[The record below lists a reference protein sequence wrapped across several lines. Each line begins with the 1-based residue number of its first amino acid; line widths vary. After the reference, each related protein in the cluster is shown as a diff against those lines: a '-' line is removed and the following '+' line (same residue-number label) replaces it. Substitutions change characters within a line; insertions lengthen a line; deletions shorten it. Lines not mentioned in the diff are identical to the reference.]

1 MRLTY
6 LLIFVLMSLA
16 SLGLLLYFQG
26 LALVRVPKPERNVAP
41 LVASKNPIPSPKNT
55 KSHTSRETE
64 IIKNRSD
71 FSRLSVGS
79 DFELSGISRGEIE
92 RFLGLV
98 EFVERKQSY
107 TQFHVLIKEIGKG
120 VITVADNSV
129 DIFLNTR
136 QGVYQFSG
144 DDFDGV
150 VYEVKSVT
158 WGDDIDYP
166 SERPG
171 KYPAPLKTFE
181 VLE

>member
-1 MRLTY
+1 M
-6 LLIFVLMSLA
+6 FVFLSLA
-16 SLGLLLYFQG
+16 FLGSLLYLQDVTS
-26 LALVRVPKPERNVAP
+26 VRVPKPERNLAP
-41 LVASKNPIPSPKNT
+41 IVTSPNPLPSPIDT
-55 KSHTSRETE
+55 KPHSLRETE
-64 IIKNRSD
+64 IIKKHSD

-79 DFELSGISRGEIE
+79 DFEISGISRGEIE

-98 EFVERKQSY
+98 EFVEKKQSY
-107 TQFHVLIKEIGKG
+107 IQFHVLIQESGKG
-120 VITVADNSV
+120 VITVADDSV

-150 VYEVKSVT
+150 VNEVKSVT

-166 SERPG
+166 IERPG

-181 VLE
+181 VSE